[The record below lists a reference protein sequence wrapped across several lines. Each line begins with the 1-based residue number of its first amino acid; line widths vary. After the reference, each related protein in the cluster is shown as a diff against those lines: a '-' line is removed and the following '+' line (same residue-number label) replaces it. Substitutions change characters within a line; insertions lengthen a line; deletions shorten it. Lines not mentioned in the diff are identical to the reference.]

1 MITYQISWNV
11 SGGDFRLKN
20 REMTPSNLRQDL
32 GIQIIKRCLTIMF
45 NIFMLRN
52 HSYFSESHLNK
63 IKILDAN
70 SSNWNMR
77 VVITKLKN
85 TINNVLI
92 S

>member
-1 MITYQISWNV
+1 
-11 SGGDFRLKN
+11 
-20 REMTPSNLRQDL
+20 
-32 GIQIIKRCLTIMF
+32 MF